1 MWGIIYPVV
10 NILLIVMHYHLTPP
24 MYAWLAVAP
33 LKPNP
38 IDSVKPWAKPEE
50 VAAAPAKAEVVFSPA
65 DEPAAED
72 TEQASDAAEEEAT
85 EGKDGWL

>member
-33 LKPNP
+33 LKPNA
-38 IDSVKPWAKPEE
+38 IDSVKPWAQPEE
-50 VAAAPAKAEVVFSPA
+50 TSGVVAAPAKAEVVFTP
-65 DEPAAED
+65 
-72 TEQASDAAEEEAT
+72 AEEEA
-85 EGKDGWL
+85 EAGEE